1 MDILDILRQ
10 MERNDG
16 YFARAAVTE
25 ALARRDEIVPELLR
39 ILEAVAD
46 DPQRY
51 AKEPYPD
58 LGELDSDERFAV
70 PWHDYRPTKRHAS
83 TRRGIAKPYCGTSA
97 GCRNTASTACWCS
110 AS

>member
-1 MDILDILRQ
+1 MDIVDILRQ

-25 ALARRDEIVPELLR
+25 ALARRDEIIPKLLR

-51 AKEPYPD
+51 AKEPDYMALTYAMFLLARFRETRAWPPAGAD
-58 LGELDSDERFAV
+58 LL
-70 PWHDYRPTKRHAS
+70 RPR
-83 TRRGIAKPYCGTSA
+83 
-97 GCRNTASTACWCS
+97 
-110 AS
+110 